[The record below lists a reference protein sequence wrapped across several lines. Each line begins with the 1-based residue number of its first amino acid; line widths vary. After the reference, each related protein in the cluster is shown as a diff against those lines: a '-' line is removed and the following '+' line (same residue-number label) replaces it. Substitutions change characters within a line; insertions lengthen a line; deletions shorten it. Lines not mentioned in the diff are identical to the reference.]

1 MAAPPRLFSRTDP
14 SGLVNTTK
22 SPRLIT
28 KPKEARVSTAF
39 FLCHKLGR
47 EGGARQECGRFAS
60 SIAGEVLNKSSQRK
74 LGVLIISVYLLLA
87 RSLPFP
93 RSSWACTLL
102 RVRSIIVYHRVNP
115 ERMEDRTETTTKLQ
129 SELMLAFSPRV

>member
-1 MAAPPRLFSRTDP
+1 MAAPPRLFSGTDP

-39 FLCHKLGR
+39 LLCHKQR
-47 EGGARQECGRFAS
+47 GGEARQECGRFAF

-74 LGVLIISVYLLLA
+74 LGVLIISVYLVLA

-93 RSSWACTLL
+93 RSLWASKLLLLL

-115 ERMEDRTETTTKLQ
+115 ERMEDGEQGQQRC
-129 SELMLAFSPRV
+129 SSAS

>member
-1 MAAPPRLFSRTDP
+1 MAAPPRPLSGTDP

-28 KPKEARVSTAF
+28 KPKEARVSTALL
-39 FLCHKLGR
+39 LCHKLGR
-47 EGGARQECGRFAS
+47 EEGEARQECGRFAF

-74 LGVLIISVYLLLA
+74 LGVLIISVHLLLA

-93 RSSWACTLL
+93 RSLWASKLLLL
-102 RVRSIIVYHRVNP
+102 RVRSIIV
-115 ERMEDRTETTTKLQ
+115 
-129 SELMLAFSPRV
+129 